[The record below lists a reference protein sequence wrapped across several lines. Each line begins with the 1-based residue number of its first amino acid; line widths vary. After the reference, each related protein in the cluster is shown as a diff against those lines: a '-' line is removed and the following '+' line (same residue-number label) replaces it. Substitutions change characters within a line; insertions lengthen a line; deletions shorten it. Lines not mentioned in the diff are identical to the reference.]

1 MSPLTLDDIRP
12 CLEGTIPAQIATCA
26 ADGTPNVAYLSQVY
40 YVDPGHVALSFQF
53 FNKTRQNILAN
64 PEAQL
69 LLLDPQTFAFRRLHI
84 RYLHTQTEGPVFES
98 MRAQLAGIASHTG
111 MAEVF
116 ELKGADI
123 YAVQAIEPV
132 AGDTLPPPAPRR
144 GLLGAAR
151 RGGEQLAQCRSLDE
165 ALAAVVRT
173 LAQDLAI
180 EHALVLLLDAAQQ
193 RLYTVASHGYAR
205 SGVGSEIAL
214 GQGVIGMA
222 AQARTPVRISH
233 FTTASLYSHTVRQ
246 ALADSGGLP
255 AGTDIPYPGL
265 PQPQSQMA
273 VPLLAAG
280 RLLGVVFVE
289 SAQESRFGFE
299 DEDVL
304 VSLATHLATTIA
316 LLQLGADAAGGPASA
331 AHGGRPPA
339 VQGLLRAHRYR
350 SNHSVFL
357 NGSYLIKGVAGA
369 IFWKL
374 LHEYLQRGRT
384 DFTNRELRLDAAIG
398 LPDVVDNLEARLIL
412 LERRLAE
419 QPLPVRIEKTGR
431 GQFRLCVGMR
441 VECSEAD

>member
-1 MSPLTLDDIRP
+1 MNPLALDDIRL
-12 CLEGTIPAQIATCA
+12 CLEGIIPAIIATCA

-64 PEAQL
+64 PDATL
-69 LLLDPQTFAFRRLHI
+69 LLLDPHTFAFYRLGI

-98 MRAQLAGIASHTG
+98 MRAQLAGIASHSG
-111 MAEVF
+111 MADVF
-116 ELKGADI
+116 ELKGADL
-123 YAVQAIEPV
+123 YAVRGIEPV
-132 AGDTLPPPAPRR
+132 PGDSLPPPPPRR

-151 RGGEQLAQCRSLDE
+151 RGGEQLARSHSLDE
-165 ALAAVVRT
+165 ALAAVVRALT
-173 LAQDLAI
+173 QDLGVA
-180 EHALVLLLDAAQQ
+180 HAMVLLLDPAQQ

-222 AQARTPVRISH
+222 ARARTPVRISH
-233 FTTASLYSHTVRQ
+233 VVNASLYSHAARQ
-246 ALADSGGLP
+246 SLELP
-255 AGTDIPYPGL
+255 TGPSTDIPYPGL
-265 PQPQSQMA
+265 PQPHSQMA
-273 VPLLAAG
+273 VPVASAD

-289 SAQESRFGFE
+289 STEEARFGFE

-304 VSLATHLATTIA
+304 VSLASHLGTTID
-316 LLQLGADAAGGPASA
+316 LLRQDGDAAGP
-331 AHGGRPPA
+331 AHGPRRAEPPPA
-339 VQGLLRAHRYR
+339 VHGHLRVHRYR
-350 SNHSVFL
+350 SNNSIFL

-374 LHEYLQRGRT
+374 LQDYLRHGRT
-384 DFTNRELRLDAAIG
+384 AFTNRELRLDPGIG

-419 QPLPVRIEKTGR
+419 QPLPLRIEKTGR
-431 GQFRLCVGMR
+431 GQFRLCVGAR
-441 VECSEAD
+441 VEAGESE